1 MDRFLSTRLQKTK
14 VPVTKNWQILPHR
27 TTLPLYKGTAFIQ
40 KTQYRQ
46 WRLLAANS
54 THCRNTALFCT
65 PVIVMTALCS
75 FSGGYDI
82 RPDWDATVNGPCLL
96 FRDAFNPSNSAKAT
110 GLLFSIYPLGQLP
123 GSLAASAIC
132 DRWGRRSAMFVGSIM
147 VIIATAILTTSH
159 TLGQFLA
166 GRFLLGAGV
175 SFTDIAAPTYCI
187 EIAPSQWKGRMTGFY
202 NINTHFPYSGHLGV
216 VALSDT
222 SLLPQWQGYSASTQV
237 WGTSIIQTNWSWR
250 IPLIIQIIPAF
261 IVAIAVWFCP
271 ESPRWLYIHGT
282 EEQAYQ
288 ILIRYHGNDD
298 PNDAMV
304 ALEMS
309 EFTTKIHTGDAHKRW
324 WDFTP
329 LFKTRNARWRSLMVI
344 MMAFFVQ
351 FSGAGLGSISAAV
364 SGSAICLALNAGF
377 SAKWASYGNGP
388 KDLRGMICAVG
399 IAAVSA
405 FFLFSNHYIVWNA
418 WNRLLVQ
425 RHDSE
430 GSAYDLAFPPLR
442 DAILSLHRCRQLSST
457 LGASLAYMLFPL
469 VLKTCSGALLKDNH
483 LICPCITEESHTV
496 AFPELDDIFN
506 EKNPV
511 KASQFKRKAT
521 VSGR

>member
-1 MDRFLSTRLQKTK
+1 MDRFLSTPSPENKSSSHEELPDPAPPHNAALVQGHCIHPEHTIRTVEAPSRKLNPLSKHSI
-14 VPVTKNWQILPHR
+14 IL
-27 TTLPLYKGTAFIQ
+27 YA
-40 KTQYRQ
+40 
-46 WRLLAANS
+46 
-54 THCRNTALFCT
+54 
-65 PVIVMTALCS
+65 VIVMTALCS

-82 RPDWDATVNGPCLL
+82 R

-147 VIIATAILTTSH
+147 VIIATAILTTSD

-261 IVAIAVWFCP
+261 IVAISVWFCP
-271 ESPRWLYIHGT
+271 ESPRWLYIHGK

-288 ILIRYHGNDD
+288 ILIRYHGNND
-298 PNDAMV
+298 PNDGMV

-309 EFTTKIHTGDAHKRW
+309 EFRTKINTGDAHKRW

-351 FSGAGLGSISAAV
+351 RSWISFPKGAYSLQIYQAAGFNCTPPFYPSLFLRLQFAMNMISTCIACLAGSISAAV

-388 KDLRGMICAVG
+388 KDLRGLTCTVG

-405 FFLFSNHYIVWNA
+405 FFLFSTVVI
-418 WNRLLVQ
+418 
-425 RHDSE
+425 DI
-430 GSAYDLAFPPLR
+430 GSFISLY
-442 DAILSLHRCRQLSST
+442 AIPVGFENLQWR
-457 LGASLAYMLFPL
+457 F
-469 VLKTCSGALLKDNH
+469 
-483 LICPCITEESHTV
+483 I
-496 AFPELDDIFN
+496 ELDDIFN

-511 KASQFKRKAT
+511 KASQFKRKVT
-521 VSGR
+521 VSER